1 MYAKI
6 PVISNKLKKIENPN
20 FETLIED
27 SRVFLITCLRDP
39 LKRSVSNFNYAYYSG
54 YTDCTSYEKF
64 AEKPNV
70 YMANNYYTRIFSN
83 NERLPLV
90 HIGKKEYLSA
100 VNTLMS
106 FDLVLSTNRSHMDL
120 FTNLNEFVGWDKK
133 DGIKQ
138 HATFGDYWK
147 IINMIKKLEI
157 RKLFRY
163 IRRKNMA
170 FEIEYIK
177 NKSVASDGFSKS
189 IGNNPDDCLIQ
200 FIDELKNS
208 SSKNN
213 ETSSS
218 QSKDEKKYEYKKK
231 LPVLG
236 FFLSVIYE
244 SASFQRSLE
253 PKLIEICKNS
263 WRVSD
268 TKIIQ
273 TTQRSS

>member
-1 MYAKI
+1 M
-6 PVISNKLKKIENPN
+6 SNDYRLIWFQHLHKSAGTLIVNMAIENNEVLYQSHGNGNPKNKDGNILPLWEYNEKELINFIDKCEKDGVTFVATEQGSPN

-39 LKRSVSNFNYAYYSG
+39 VKRSVSNFNYAYYSG

-120 FTNLNEFVGWDKK
+120 FTNLNEFVGWEKK

-163 IRRKNMA
+163 VRRKNMA

-177 NKSVASDGFSKS
+177 NKYDW
-189 IGNNPDDCLIQ
+189 D
-200 FIDELKNS
+200 
-208 SSKNN
+208 
-213 ETSSS
+213 
-218 QSKDEKKYEYKKK
+218 Y
-231 LPVLG
+231 
-236 FFLSVIYE
+236 
-244 SASFQRSLE
+244 
-253 PKLIEICKNS
+253 KLIEELFNE
-263 WRVSD
+263 
-268 TKIIQ
+268 
-273 TTQRSS
+273 